1 METTTT
7 RSRKN
12 IRIVLYLI
20 LAGILIWSFY
30 QNSRP
35 QREAG
40 ELEFRMITGV
50 ENGLFQIIMIETIDR
65 FTIPDSAFRH
75 LFTENTTE
83 IVSRQ
88 EQMLL
93 MEKYEDLQFRAGF
106 HLRGS
111 RQKAVYRLSRE
122 QFNALSFVRVI
133 DLEIDRKVSDSVR
146 FLK

>member
-1 METTTT
+1 MEKAT
-7 RSRKN
+7 SNPRKN
-12 IRIVLYLI
+12 IRIILYLI
-20 LAGILIWSFY
+20 FAAILIWTFY

-40 ELEFRMITGV
+40 ELEYRMITGV

-75 LFTENTTE
+75 LFTDNTTE

-88 EQMLL
+88 EHMMLL
-93 MEKYEDLQFRAGF
+93 EKYDDLQFRAGF

-122 QFNALSFVRVI
+122 QFNALSFVKVI
-133 DLEIDRKVSDSVR
+133 DLEIDRRVGDSVS
-146 FLK
+146 FLR

>member
-1 METTTT
+1 MEQVSSN
-7 RSRKN
+7 SRKK
-12 IRIVLYLI
+12 IRILMYLI
-20 LAGILIWSFY
+20 LAGILIWTFY

-65 FTIPDSAFRH
+65 FTIPDSSFRH
-75 LFTENTTE
+75 LFTENTAE

-88 EQMLL
+88 EHMQL
-93 MEKYEDLQFRAGF
+93 MDKYDDLQFRAGF

-111 RQKAVYRLSRE
+111 MQKAVYRLSRE
-122 QFNALSFVRVI
+122 QFNALSFVKVI
-133 DLEIDRKVSDSVR
+133 DLEIDRRVRDSIS
-146 FLK
+146 FLR

>member
-1 METTTT
+1 M
-7 RSRKN
+7 
-12 IRIVLYLI
+12 YLI
-20 LAGILIWSFY
+20 LAGILIWTFY

-65 FTIPDSAFRH
+65 FTIPDSSFRH
-75 LFTENTTE
+75 LFTENTAE

-88 EQMLL
+88 EHMQL
-93 MEKYEDLQFRAGF
+93 MDKYDDLQFRAGF

-111 RQKAVYRLSRE
+111 MQKAVYRLSRE
-122 QFNALSFVRVI
+122 QFNALSFVKVI
-133 DLEIDRKVSDSVR
+133 DLEIDRRVRDSIS
-146 FLK
+146 FLR